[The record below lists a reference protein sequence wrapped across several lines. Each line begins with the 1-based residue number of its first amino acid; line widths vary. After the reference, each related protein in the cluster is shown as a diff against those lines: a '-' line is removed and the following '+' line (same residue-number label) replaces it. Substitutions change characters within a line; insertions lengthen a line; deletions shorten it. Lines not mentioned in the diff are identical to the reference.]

1 MRVVACC
8 GTQDCSRQGQIVIYE
23 ESNTLGGYAGV
34 SDRPTR
40 VLLLSTVAEVTSLNG
55 SPAGTNVVGI
65 SLEGRS
71 TLPAS
76 SLWGMMLL
84 LTSGEAVELFADTRE
99 QQLQWVQYLNLLAMF
114 PYSPI
119 PEEPRNNP
127 IRSSLR
133 AKLNP
138 SKYDAGQ

>member
-1 MRVVACC
+1 MRVVARC
-8 GTQDCSRQGQIVIYE
+8 GTQDCSHQGQVVIYE
-23 ESNTLGGYAGV
+23 ERGGQAGV

-133 AKLNP
+133 SKLNP
-138 SKYDAGQ
+138 SKYEAGQ